1 MKLTRDESLVLAAI
15 TIIIALIVTAV
26 LFVDVKTQDAFRVV
40 CGEAGGAAV
49 WDGRQLQCLK
59 KEPKV

>member
-1 MKLTRDESLVLAAI
+1 MKLTLDESLVLAAI
-15 TIIIALIVTAV
+15 PVIIALIVVTV
-26 LFVDVKTQDAFRVV
+26 RFSDGKTQDAFRVV